1 MSKNPYTSTPEQ
13 LAVAIGY
20 KNKFLIADAVMPR
33 VPVRKKNFEYNV
45 FDKRD
50 GFTVPDTQVG
60 RKSELNMA
68 SFGSEKVPGVA
79 KDYGLRDIIPVDDA
93 ADTAG
98 DNLPNAVNRTT
109 AKLTSLIHLDRE
121 VRVANKVFDNSNYDH
136 KVSLAVAE
144 RFGAENVN
152 PIGTMLEYLET
163 PLVRPNTAVFGQ
175 AAWTKFRTNPSIVK
189 AAHGNDGDA
198 GAATRQAVM
207 DLFELQNLLVG
218 DAFVNIAKP
227 GRAAQINR
235 TWGNNIALLHIAEM
249 FDGEDEILTWG
260 FTPQFGGWVTG
271 EREVAG
277 IGLRGGT
284 EVKVGETVGEVVS
297 AKGAGFFIE
306 NAG

>member
-1 MSKNPYTSTPEQ
+1 MSKNPYQTTPEQ

-20 KNKFLIADAVMPR
+20 KNKSLIADQVMPR

-45 FDKRD
+45 FDKRE

-79 KDYGLRDIIPVDDA
+79 KDYGLRDIIPNDDA
-93 ADTAG
+93 AETAG
-98 DNLPNAVNRTT
+98 EGLPSAVGRAT

-121 VRVANKVFDNSNYDH
+121 VRVADKVFNNANYDH
-136 KVSLAVAE
+136 KVSLAAAA
-144 RFGAENVN
+144 RYGAAGVN
-152 PIGTMLEYLET
+152 PIGSILEYLET
-163 PLVRPNTAVFGQ
+163 PLVRPNVAVFGQ
-175 AAWTKFRTNPSIVK
+175 TAWTKFRTNPSVVK

-207 DLFELQNLLVG
+207 DLFELQGLYVG

-227 GRAAQINR
+227 NRAAQMTR

-249 FDGEDEILTWG
+249 FDGTDEILTWG
-260 FTPQFGGWVTG
+260 FTPQFGSWVTG
-271 EREVAG
+271 QREVAN
-277 IGLRGGT
+277 IGLRGGV
-284 EVKVGETVGEVVS
+284 EVKVGESVGEVVS